1 MITHNSKDDLPL
13 VYVFIFLF
21 TDAEK
26 AFVSLS
32 LFNILRFPMSML
44 PMMIASVI
52 QSSVSIKRINK
63 YMNLHELSED
73 RDVKK
78 DDTTENAVTI
88 EKASFSWTREEGR
101 TVWWCGVSVTI
112 PFISVA

>member
-1 MITHNSKDDLPL
+1 
-13 VYVFIFLF
+13 
-21 TDAEK
+21 
-26 AFVSLS
+26 
-32 LFNILRFPMSML
+32 MSML

-78 DDTTENAVTI
+78 DNTNKNAPEHEVGTNCLGHPDCI
-88 EKASFSWTREEGR
+88 LT
-101 TVWWCGVSVTI
+101 
-112 PFISVA
+112 